1 MKTILLYALL
11 CCTAFAFGQTA
22 PGTAKLGSGLTFIP
36 DYIFKGPALTGLH
49 TIGQADWKA
58 KDGEITATATPGNAG
73 WLILDK
79 GYQEIAVHF
88 AFKCDANTEIG
99 LLLRAE
105 KTADGYKGLLLAIKN
120 GEAVNYRVTLDAR
133 GKELSREKL
142 SRAGSTMRIAPKPAE
157 GAAANGRNSGG
168 VAGGFRQGA
177 SNLNLPITRPETAIQ
192 VNEWNQ
198 A

>member
-1 MKTILLYALL
+1 MKRILSIALL
-11 CCTAFAFGQTA
+11 LGIGAVAFGQEIPFDVHNRGLNFPPDYTF
-22 PGTAKLGSGLTFIP
+22 KGSGLTGWHP
-36 DYIFKGPALTGLH
+36 MGAASW
-49 TIGQADWKA
+49 QAR
-58 KDGEITATATPGNAG
+58 DGEISTNANGGSSLLVLNKSYQDVDIELLIKAAPGAEAG
-73 WLILDK
+73 
-79 GYQEIAVHF
+79 V
-88 AFKCDANTEIG
+88 
-99 LLLRAE
+99 LLRMG